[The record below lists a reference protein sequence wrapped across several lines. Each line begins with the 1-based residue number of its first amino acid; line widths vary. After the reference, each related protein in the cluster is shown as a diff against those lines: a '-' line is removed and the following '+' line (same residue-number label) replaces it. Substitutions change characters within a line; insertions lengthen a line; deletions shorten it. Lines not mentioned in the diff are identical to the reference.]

1 MKFDSIISYFNPLTL
16 IEFNLWRDQT
26 VSLYLVIEKK
36 RYCQGFEVPTDLEP
50 SIGLK
55 I

>member
-1 MKFDSIISYFNPLTL
+1 MKFDLIISYFNPLTL

-36 RYCQGFEVPTDLEP
+36 RYCQGFKVPTDLEP